1 MEKIFMSVPNYALFL
16 VWKDKLIQHK
26 ENWKCLRMKSWKFLY
41 GCWIYGSIFV
51 FVFSIFSLFPKCKL
65 FALFECIIGLF
76 KLITLKYSQQL
87 VWYVKYSEE
96 TKCSFYSVQ
105 ITYEVDHSSIPCY
118 SLSLKSQWLILC
130 HVSKQKIS
138 SVEGSAAWKTF
149 STVSYR
155 LAQIISLSG
164 QSSSS
169 PSLVFS
175 LFMKR

>member
-26 ENWKCLRMKSWKFLY
+26 ENWKCLRMKSWRFLY

-65 FALFECIIGLF
+65 FALFECIIDLF

-105 ITYEVDHSSIPCY
+105 ITYEVDHSSILAT
-118 SLSLKSQWLILC
+118 LSLLSHNGWSYAMFP
-130 HVSKQKIS
+130 SKRS
-138 SVEGSAAWKTF
+138 H
-149 STVSYR
+149 
-155 LAQIISLSG
+155 L
-164 QSSSS
+164 
-169 PSLVFS
+169 
-175 LFMKR
+175 